1 MSWERRRNGR
11 LFYYR
16 EFRRGRRV
24 VKEYVG
30 GGAVGEAAAREDA
43 ARREQRAAQ
52 RHEEQERRQA
62 DLMLSQHVR
71 TVDANTD
78 AMLETVLLVAGFHRP
93 RRKAWRKRSSRKDQ
107 YENQESKGCPE
118 EAEESDAASKA

>member
-43 ARREQRAAQ
+43 ARRAQRAAQ
-52 RHEEQERRQA
+52 RHEEQKRRQA
-62 DLMLSQHVR
+62 DLGLQQ
-71 TVDANTD
+71 TVLTVSADAD
-78 AMLETVLLVAGFHRP
+78 AMLEAALLVAGFHRP
-93 RRKAWRKRSSRKDQ
+93 QRKPWRKRRSRKD
-107 YENQESKGCPE
+107 EDEIQEGKV
-118 EAEESDAASKA
+118 